1 MRPSGLVWRKIKLK
15 NFYDPKTAG
24 GCGVVR
30 FWSAKDFL
38 AMLWRASALLGAR
51 SALRVAL
58 TAWKAGT
65 RQSATSC
72 AWQSLY
78 VMIFLLDFGTSHSM
92 LNLSIR
98 TKSSPIN
105 RILVKKHQ
113 VIILKIPCFSWTWSA
128 LNFHISYRYTLER
141 IETLWRGQECSFQVQ

>member
-1 MRPSGLVWRKIKLK
+1 M
-15 NFYDPKTAG
+15 
-24 GCGVVR
+24 R
-30 FWSAKDFL
+30 FWSAKDFFGH
-38 AMLWRASALLGAR
+38 AVTRQHLLGAR

-58 TAWKAGT
+58 TARKAGT

-113 VIILKIPCFSWTWSA
+113 VIILKIPCFS
-128 LNFHISYRYTLER
+128 
-141 IETLWRGQECSFQVQ
+141 

>member
-1 MRPSGLVWRKIKLK
+1 M
-15 NFYDPKTAG
+15 
-24 GCGVVR
+24 R
-30 FWSAKDFL
+30 FWSAKDFFGH
-38 AMLWRASALLGAR
+38 AVTRQRPAGGSICFKGG
-51 SALRVAL
+51 AL
-58 TAWKAGT
+58 TARKAGT
-65 RQSATSC
+65 RQSATNC

-113 VIILKIPCFSWTWSA
+113 VIILKIPCFS
-128 LNFHISYRYTLER
+128 
-141 IETLWRGQECSFQVQ
+141 